1 MVGGGVC
8 RSGMLMFWLKRL
20 LTPPLI
26 VLAALLMWVEE
37 WLWEHLKVLTA
48 WVAKFPLIKWFERFI
63 ERLPPY
69 PTMAVFLIPGA
80 VLFPVKL
87 AAVWLMTHG
96 HVLIG
101 LGVIVGAKV
110 LGTAIVARSY
120 VICKPKLMTIG
131 WFARLHD
138 WLIATR
144 SRLYDAIKAMP
155 LYQATRARLSAI
167 KKTVGRMLHVMRG
180 RRGLGARWRA
190 IRRWLRRRKHLRRST
205 RS

>member
-1 MVGGGVC
+1 
-8 RSGMLMFWLKRL
+8 MLWLKRL

-37 WLWEHLKVLTA
+37 LLWEQLKVLTA
-48 WVAKFPLIKWFERFI
+48 WIAKFPLIRWFEKLI

-69 PTMAVFLIPGA
+69 PTMLVFLLPGA

-87 AAVWLMTHG
+87 GAVWLMTHG

-101 LGVIVGAKV
+101 IGVIVAAKV
-110 LGTAIVARSY
+110 SGTAIVARLY
-120 VICKPKLMTIG
+120 VVCKPKLMTIG

-138 WLIATR
+138 WLIAIR
-144 SRLYDAIKAMP
+144 NRLYAAIQAMP

-167 KKTVGRMLHVMRG
+167 RHTMGRMLRVFRS

-190 IRRWLRRRKHLRRST
+190 IRRWLKRRRHLRRST
-205 RS
+205 AV